1 MTRRERKGT
10 EEERRDGEGVEGGG
24 CCLLFSAPGSA
35 NGVSYIGDVASHYLS
50 LSAAP
55 ADAAAGSG
63 VEDDGYVDAE
73 PGT

>member
-1 MTRRERKGT
+1 MTRQERKGT
-10 EEERRDGEGVEGGG
+10 EEERKDGEGVEGGG

-35 NGVSYIGDVASHYLS
+35 NVVSYIGDAASHYLS

-55 ADAAAGSG
+55 AAAGSAG